1 MKHNK
6 LLLVIFSILL
16 AFTTWYIHERTVDA
30 GNVKDHQ
37 NAISAT
43 ESVKATK
50 KAEKKKEKKQK
61 KKKQDKKK
69 KLKKPEKRKITMGRF
84 KLTGYCPC
92 YECSEGWG
100 RKTHSGA
107 YAESNHTVAADLSV
121 LNLGDWITIDGKKY
135 KVEDS
140 GGAVKGDTIDIFFDT
155 HEEVEE
161 FGVRYGNVNLWRY

>member
-6 LLLVIFSILL
+6 MLLVIFSILL
-16 AFTTWYIHERTVDA
+16 AFTTWYVHERTVDA
-30 GNVKDHQ
+30 ANVKDHQ

-50 KAEKKKEKKQK
+50 KVEEKKEKKQK
-61 KKKQDKKK
+61 KKKPKKN
-69 KLKKPEKRKITMGRF
+69 EKRKITMGRF

-100 RKTHSGA
+100 RKTHSGT

-161 FGVRYGNVNLWRY
+161 FGVRYGNVNLWR

>member
-6 LLLVIFSILL
+6 MLLVIFAILF
-16 AFTTWYIHERTVDA
+16 AFTAWFIHEKALEA

-37 NAISAT
+37 NAVSSSEVRKI
-43 ESVKATK
+43 TK
-50 KAEKKKEKKQK
+50 KTKKKKQK
-61 KKKQDKKK
+61 KKHAKKEK
-69 KLKKPEKRKITMGRF
+69 KKRKITMGKF
-84 KLTGYCPC
+84 KLTAYCPC
-92 YECSEGWG
+92 HECSEGWG

-107 YAESNHTVAADLSV
+107 YAQSDHTVAADLSV
-121 LNLGDWITIDGKKY
+121 LNLGDWITINGKPY

-140 GGAVKGDTIDIFFDT
+140 GGGVVGDHIDVFFDT

>member
-6 LLLVIFSILL
+6 MLLVIFSILL
-16 AFTTWYIHERTVDA
+16 AFTTWYVHERTVDA

-50 KAEKKKEKKQK
+50 KAEEKE
-61 KKKQDKKK
+61 KKK
-69 KLKKPEKRKITMGRF
+69 KLKKKRLKKNGKRKITMGKF
-84 KLTGYCPC
+84 KLTGYCAC

-107 YAESNHTVAADLSV
+107 YAESGHTVAADLSV
-121 LNLGDWITIDGKKY
+121 LNLGDWITINGKKY

-140 GGAVKGDTIDIFFDT
+140 GGGVVGDHIDIFFDT

-161 FGVRYGNVNLWRY
+161 FGVRYGNVNLWR

>member
-16 AFTTWYIHERTVDA
+16 AFTTWFVYERTVDA
-30 GNVKDHQ
+30 EQVKDHRH
-37 NAISAT
+37 AVSST
-43 ESVKATK
+43 ESIKTIK
-50 KAEKKKEKKQK
+50 KTEEKRQK
-61 KKKQDKKK
+61 KKKKKEEK
-69 KLKKPEKRKITMGRF
+69 QRKSKKPEKRKITMGRF
-84 KLTGYCPC
+84 KLTGYCAC

-100 RKTHSGA
+100 RKTHSGT

-161 FGVRYGNVNLWRY
+161 FGVRYGNVNLWR

>member
-6 LLLVIFSILL
+6 MSLIIFAILL
-16 AFTTWYIHERTVDA
+16 AFTTWFIHERTVDA
-30 GNVKDHQ
+30 EQVKGHRH
-37 NAISAT
+37 AVSST

-50 KAEKKKEKKQK
+50 KAEEKKQK
-61 KKKQDKKK
+61 KKKK
-69 KLKKPEKRKITMGRF
+69 KLKKNEKRKITMGRF
-84 KLTGYCPC
+84 KLTGYCAC

-155 HEEVEE
+155 HDEVEE
-161 FGVRYGNVNLWRY
+161 FGVRYGNVNLWR